1 MKGKNNVGKR
11 NKWRKS
17 MVLALALAG
26 GLLFN
31 TVQPTV
37 VHAEETSQ
45 QMMDKKAKI
54 DTEVKKLQEEL
65 TKLQKEIDE
74 KVKVFN
80 KVQADIK
87 EVDANIVDTK
97 KRIEQRSAILSD
109 RMAAYQ
115 AQDNTVGIY
124 LNAVLES
131 KSFADLMDRVV
142 AVKTL
147 MDADQELVDQQEADK
162 ANLEKQKATLDE
174 KQKELQK
181 QFQEL
186 QQKESEMEVK
196 KAENEA
202 KSLALKA
209 QIATKQEEE
218 RLEAERKA
226 AEEEAARL
234 RALQAA
240 TPVVQATNNNNN
252 NNSDT
257 NTNTNDNSNSNSNAN
272 NSSKAN
278 NVKSPQKVVVGSG
291 SGTASSGDAI
301 STAKQFLGR
310 SYVWGGSNPST
321 GFDCSGLVQWSYK
334 QAGVSLPRTASQ
346 QYLATQR
353 ISASEARVGDLVFFS
368 YGSGIAHVGI
378 YLGNNTM
385 IDAQNKGV
393 VIESLD
399 WWNQYLVGF
408 GRI

>member
-1 MKGKNNVGKR
+1 MGKR

-31 TVQPTV
+31 TVQPTE
-37 VHAEETSQ
+37 VHAEESSQ
-45 QMMDKKAKI
+45 QMIEKKAEI
-54 DTEVKKLQEEL
+54 DAQVKKLQEEL
-65 TKLQKEIDE
+65 TNLQQEIDA
-74 KVKVFN
+74 KVKVF
-80 KVQADIK
+80 KQVQAEIK
-87 EVDANIVDTK
+87 EVDASIVETQ
-97 KRIEQRSAILSD
+97 KRIEQRSKILSE

-115 AQDNTVGIY
+115 AQDNTVGVY
-124 LNAVLES
+124 LNVVLEA

-147 MDADQELVDQQEADK
+147 MDADQELVNQQEADK
-162 ANLEKQKATLDE
+162 ASLEQQKATLDE

-240 TPVVQATNNNNN
+240 TPVVQATQ
-252 NNSDT
+252 NNSGGQPT
-257 NTNTNDNSNSNSNAN
+257 QNI
-272 NSSKAN
+272 
-278 NVKSPQKVVVGSG
+278 VIGSG
-291 SGTASSGDAI
+291 AGTVSSGDAI

-310 SYVWGGSNPST
+310 PYVWGGSNPST

-353 ISASEARVGDLVFFS
+353 ISAGEARVGDLVFFS
-368 YGSGIAHVGI
+368 YGSGVAHVGI

-385 IDAQNKGV
+385 IDAQNNGV

-408 GRI
+408 GRIQ

>member
-1 MKGKNNVGKR
+1 MGKR

-31 TVQPTV
+31 TTQPTE

-45 QMMDKKAKI
+45 QMIEKKAEI
-54 DTEVKKLQEEL
+54 DAQVKKLQEEL
-65 TKLQKEIDE
+65 TNLQKEIDE
-74 KVKVFN
+74 KVKVF
-80 KVQADIK
+80 KQVQAEIK
-87 EVDANIVDTK
+87 EVDASIVETK
-97 KRIEQRSAILSD
+97 KRIEQRSKILSE

-115 AQDNTVGIY
+115 AQDNTVGVY
-124 LNAVLES
+124 LNVVLEA

-162 ANLEKQKATLDE
+162 VSLEQQKAVLDE

-240 TPVVQATNNNNN
+240 TPVVQATQ
-252 NNSDT
+252 NNSDG
-257 NTNTNDNSNSNSNAN
+257 DGQQ
-272 NSSKAN
+272 
-278 NVKSPQKVVVGSG
+278 PQKIIVGSG
-291 SGTASSGDAI
+291 AGTASSGDAI

-310 SYVWGGSNPST
+310 PYVWGGSNPTS

-353 ISASEARVGDLVFFS
+353 ISAGEARVGDLVFFS
-368 YGSGIAHVGI
+368 YGSGVAHVGI

-385 IDAQNKGV
+385 IDAQNNGV

-408 GRI
+408 GRIQ

>member
-1 MKGKNNVGKR
+1 MKGNESLMGKR

-31 TVQPTV
+31 TVQPIEA
-37 VHAEETSQ
+37 HAEETSQ
-45 QMMDKKAKI
+45 QMIDKKAKI
-54 DTEVKKLQEEL
+54 DAEVKKLDKEL
-65 TKLQKEIDE
+65 EQLQQDIDA

-80 KVQADIK
+80 QVQADIK
-87 EVDANIVDTK
+87 EVDAGIVETE
-97 KRIEQRSAILSD
+97 KRIEQRSTILSE

-115 AQDNTVGIY
+115 AQDNTVGVY
-124 LNAVLES
+124 LSVVLES

-147 MDADQELVDQQEADK
+147 MDADQELVNQQEADK
-162 ANLEKQKATLDE
+162 AKLEQQKATLDE

-196 KAENEA
+196 KAENQA

-209 QIATKQEEE
+209 QIATKKEEE

-234 RALQAA
+234 RALQSAR
-240 TPVVQATNNNNN
+240 PVVNVNNNN
-252 NNSDT
+252 NNSN
-257 NTNTNDNSNSNSNAN
+257 NTNSNKNTNSG
-272 NSSKAN
+272 SK
-278 NVKSPQKVVVGSG
+278 PQPIVVGSG
-291 SGTASSGDAI
+291 AGTASSGDAI

-310 SYVWGGSNPST
+310 AYVWGGSNPTT

-346 QYLATQR
+346 QYLATKR

-368 YGSGIAHVGI
+368 YGSGVAHVGI

-408 GRI
+408 GRIQ

>member
-1 MKGKNNVGKR
+1 VKGKNNVGKR

-17 MVLALALAG
+17 MVLALTLAG

-45 QMMDKKAKI
+45 QMIDKKAKV
-54 DTEVKKLQEEL
+54 DTEVKKLHEEL

-97 KRIEQRSAILSD
+97 KRIEQRSTILSD

-115 AQDNTVGIY
+115 AQDNTVGTY
-124 LNAVLES
+124 LNAVLEARS
-131 KSFADLMDRVV
+131 LADLMDRVV

-162 ANLEKQKATLDE
+162 ANLEKQKTTLDE

-234 RALQAA
+234 RALQAT
-240 TPVVQATNNNNN
+240 TPVVQATNSNDNNNNSNDNNNN
-252 NNSDT
+252 N
-257 NTNTNDNSNSNSNAN
+257 NAN

-278 NVKSPQKVVVGSG
+278 DVKSPQKVVVGSG

-368 YGSGIAHVGI
+368 YGSGVAHVGI

-408 GRI
+408 GRIQ

>member
-45 QMMDKKAKI
+45 QMIDKKAKI

-115 AQDNTVGIY
+115 AQDTTVGIY
-124 LNAVLES
+124 LNAVLEA
-131 KSFADLMDRVV
+131 KSVADLMDRVV

-162 ANLEKQKATLDE
+162 ANLEKQKVTLDE

-240 TPVVQATNNNNN
+240 TPVVQATNNNANDNNGNN
-252 NNSDT
+252 NNS
-257 NTNTNDNSNSNSNAN
+257 NTSNASNSA
-272 NSSKAN
+272 KAN
-278 NVKSPQKVVVGSG
+278 NEKSSQKVVVGSG

-408 GRI
+408 GRIQ

>member
-1 MKGKNNVGKR
+1 MGKR

-17 MVLALALAG
+17 MVLTLALAG

-31 TVQPTV
+31 TVQPIEA
-37 VHAEETSQ
+37 HAEETSQ
-45 QMMDKKAKI
+45 QMIEKKAKI
-54 DTEVKKLQEEL
+54 DAEVKKLETEL
-65 TKLQKEIDE
+65 QQLQQEIDE

-80 KVQADIK
+80 QVQADIK
-87 EVDANIVDTK
+87 EVDAGIAETE
-97 KRIEQRSAILSD
+97 KRIEQRSAILSE

-115 AQDNTVGIY
+115 AQDNTVGVY
-124 LNAVLES
+124 LSVVLEA

-147 MDADQELVDQQEADK
+147 MDADQELVNQQEADK
-162 ANLEKQKATLDE
+162 VKLEQQKATLDE

-196 KAENEA
+196 KAENQA

-234 RALQAA
+234 RALQSA
-240 TPVVQATNNNNN
+240 TPVVQVNNNGG
-252 NNSDT
+252 
-257 NTNTNDNSNSNSNAN
+257 
-272 NSSKAN
+272 K
-278 NVKSPQKVVVGSG
+278 PQSIVVGSG
-291 SGTASSGDAI
+291 AGTASSGGAI

-310 SYVWGGSNPST
+310 AYVWGGSNPTT

-368 YGSGIAHVGI
+368 YGSGVAHVGI

-408 GRI
+408 GRIQ

>member
-1 MKGKNNVGKR
+1 MGKR

-45 QMMDKKAKI
+45 QMIDKKAKI

-87 EVDANIVDTK
+87 EVDADIVDTK
-97 KRIEQRSAILSD
+97 KRIEQRSAILND

-115 AQDNTVGIY
+115 AQDNTVGVY
-124 LNAVLES
+124 LNAVLEA

-162 ANLEKQKATLDE
+162 ANLEKQKTTLDE

-240 TPVVQATNNNNN
+240 TPVVQATNNNVNN
-252 NNSDT
+252 NT
-257 NTNTNDNSNSNSNAN
+257 SNSNASNAN
-272 NSSKAN
+272 NSGKAN
-278 NVKSPQKVVVGSG
+278 NEKAPQKVVVGSG

-408 GRI
+408 GRIQ

>member
-1 MKGKNNVGKR
+1 MKGNESLMGKR

-31 TVQPTV
+31 TVQPIEA
-37 VHAEETSQ
+37 HAEETSQ
-45 QMMDKKAKI
+45 QMIDKKAKI
-54 DTEVKKLQEEL
+54 DAEVKKLDKELEQLQQEV
-65 TKLQKEIDE
+65 DA

-80 KVQADIK
+80 QVQADIK
-87 EVDANIVDTK
+87 EVDAGIVETE
-97 KRIEQRSAILSD
+97 KRIEQRSTILSE

-115 AQDNTVGIY
+115 AQDNTVGVY
-124 LNAVLES
+124 LSVVLEA

-147 MDADQELVDQQEADK
+147 MDADQELVNQQEADK
-162 ANLEKQKATLDE
+162 AKLEQQKATLDE

-196 KAENEA
+196 KAENQA

-240 TPVVQATNNNNN
+240 RPVVNVNNSNSNNSNKNNNNN
-252 NNSDT
+252 IG
-257 NTNTNDNSNSNSNAN
+257 
-272 NSSKAN
+272 SK
-278 NVKSPQKVVVGSG
+278 PQPIVVGSG
-291 SGTASSGDAI
+291 AGTASSGDAI

-310 SYVWGGSNPST
+310 AYVWGGSNPTT

-346 QYLATQR
+346 QYLATKR

-368 YGSGIAHVGI
+368 YGSGVAHVGI

-408 GRI
+408 GRIQ

>member
-1 MKGKNNVGKR
+1 MKGNEGNVAKR

-31 TVQPTV
+31 TIQPTE

-45 QMMDKKAKI
+45 QMIEKKAEI
-54 DTEVKKLQEEL
+54 DAQIKKLQEEL
-65 TKLQKEIDE
+65 TRLQQEIDA
-74 KVKVFN
+74 KVKVF
-80 KVQADIK
+80 KQVQADIK
-87 EVDANIVDTK
+87 EVDASIVETQ
-97 KRIEQRSAILSD
+97 KRIEQRSKILSE

-115 AQDNTVGIY
+115 AQDNTVGVY
-124 LNAVLES
+124 LNVVLEA

-162 ANLEKQKATLDE
+162 ASLEQQKATLDE

-209 QIATKQEEE
+209 EIATKQEEE

-240 TPVVQATNNNNN
+240 TPVIQATQNNGGGE
-252 NNSDT
+252 
-257 NTNTNDNSNSNSNAN
+257 
-272 NSSKAN
+272 
-278 NVKSPQKVVVGSG
+278 PQKIIVGSG
-291 SGTASSGDAI
+291 AGTVSSGDAI

-310 SYVWGGSNPST
+310 PYVWGGSNPST

-353 ISASEARVGDLVFFS
+353 ISAGEARVGDLVFFS
-368 YGSGIAHVGI
+368 YGSGVAHVGI

-385 IDAQNKGV
+385 IDAQNNGV

-408 GRI
+408 GRIQ

>member
-1 MKGKNNVGKR
+1 MGKR

-17 MVLALALAG
+17 MVLTLALAG

-31 TVQPTV
+31 TVQPTE

-45 QMMDKKAKI
+45 HMIEKKAQI
-54 DTEVKKLQEEL
+54 DAEVKKLEAEL
-65 TKLQKEIDE
+65 TNLQNDIDE

-80 KVQADIK
+80 QVQADIK
-87 EVDANIVDTK
+87 EVDASIVETE
-97 KRIEQRSAILSD
+97 KRIEQRSAILSE

-115 AQDNTVGIY
+115 AQDNTVGVY
-124 LNAVLES
+124 LSVVLEA

-147 MDADQELVDQQEADK
+147 MDADQELVNQQEADK
-162 ANLEKQKATLDE
+162 AKLEEQKVTLDE

-181 QFQEL
+181 QFQAL

-209 QIATKQEEE
+209 QIASKQEEE

-234 RALQAA
+234 RALQSAA
-240 TPVVQATNNNNN
+240 PVMQTTNI
-252 NNSDT
+252 
-257 NTNTNDNSNSNSNAN
+257 SNGGKTQSI
-272 NSSKAN
+272 
-278 NVKSPQKVVVGSG
+278 VVGSG
-291 SGTASSGDAI
+291 TGTASSGDAI

-310 SYVWGGSNPST
+310 GYVWGGSNPST

-368 YGSGIAHVGI
+368 YGSGVAHVGI

-408 GRI
+408 GRIQ

>member
-1 MKGKNNVGKR
+1 MKGNEGNVAKR

-31 TVQPTV
+31 TIQPTE

-45 QMMDKKAKI
+45 QMIEKKAEI
-54 DTEVKKLQEEL
+54 DAQIKKLQEEL
-65 TKLQKEIDE
+65 TKLQQEIDA
-74 KVKVFN
+74 KVKVF
-80 KVQADIK
+80 KQVQADIK
-87 EVDANIVDTK
+87 EVDASIVETQ
-97 KRIEQRSAILSD
+97 KRIEQRSKILSE

-115 AQDNTVGIY
+115 AQDNTVGVY
-124 LNAVLES
+124 LNVVLEA

-162 ANLEKQKATLDE
+162 ASLEQQKATLDE

-209 QIATKQEEE
+209 EIATKQEEE

-240 TPVVQATNNNNN
+240 TPVIQATQNN
-252 NNSDT
+252 DGGE
-257 NTNTNDNSNSNSNAN
+257 
-272 NSSKAN
+272 
-278 NVKSPQKVVVGSG
+278 PQKIIVGSG
-291 SGTASSGDAI
+291 AGTVSSGDAI

-310 SYVWGGSNPST
+310 PYVWGGSNPST

-353 ISASEARVGDLVFFS
+353 ISAGEARVGDLVFFS
-368 YGSGIAHVGI
+368 YGSGVAHVGI

-385 IDAQNKGV
+385 IDAQNNGV

-408 GRI
+408 GRIQ

>member
-1 MKGKNNVGKR
+1 MAKR

-31 TVQPTV
+31 TIQPTE

-45 QMMDKKAKI
+45 QMIEKKAEI
-54 DTEVKKLQEEL
+54 DAQIKKLQEEL
-65 TKLQKEIDE
+65 TKLQQEIDE
-74 KVKVFN
+74 KVKVF
-80 KVQADIK
+80 KQVQADIK
-87 EVDANIVDTK
+87 EVDASIAETQ
-97 KRIEQRSAILSD
+97 KRIEQRSKILSE

-115 AQDNTVGIY
+115 AQDNTVGVY
-124 LNAVLES
+124 LNVVLEA

-162 ANLEKQKATLDE
+162 ASLEQQKATLDE

-209 QIATKQEEE
+209 EIATKQEEE

-240 TPVVQATNNNNN
+240 TPVIQATQNNGGGE
-252 NNSDT
+252 
-257 NTNTNDNSNSNSNAN
+257 
-272 NSSKAN
+272 
-278 NVKSPQKVVVGSG
+278 PQKIIVGSG
-291 SGTASSGDAI
+291 AGTVSSGDAI

-310 SYVWGGSNPST
+310 PYVWGGSNPST

-353 ISASEARVGDLVFFS
+353 ISAGEARVGDLVFFS
-368 YGSGIAHVGI
+368 YGSGVAHVGI

-385 IDAQNKGV
+385 IDAQNNGV

-408 GRI
+408 GRIQ

>member
-1 MKGKNNVGKR
+1 MGKR

-17 MVLALALAG
+17 VVLALALAG

-31 TVQPTV
+31 TVQPTE

-45 QMMDKKAKI
+45 QMIDKKAKI
-54 DTEVKKLQEEL
+54 DAEVKKLQEEL
-65 TKLQKEIDE
+65 TKLQQEIDE

-87 EVDANIVDTK
+87 AVDTDIK
-97 KRIEQRSAILSD
+97 ETEKRIEQRSKILSE

-115 AQDNTVGIY
+115 AQDDTVGVY
-124 LNAVLES
+124 LNVVLES

-209 QIATKQEEE
+209 EIATKKEEE
-218 RLEAERKA
+218 RLEAERKK

-234 RALQAA
+234 RALQSA
-240 TPVVQATNNNNN
+240 TPVVQATNGNGNDSG
-252 NNSDT
+252 SDK
-257 NTNTNDNSNSNSNAN
+257 DSSNSNNGNKGNA
-272 NSSKAN
+272 
-278 NVKSPQKVVVGSG
+278 QKVVVGSG
-291 SGTASSGDAI
+291 AGTASSGDAI
-301 STAKQFLGR
+301 STAKQFLGS
-310 SYVWGGSNPST
+310 SYVWGGSSPST
-321 GFDCSGLVQWSYK
+321 GFDCSGLVQWSYA

-368 YGSGIAHVGI
+368 YGSGVAHVGI

-408 GRI
+408 GRIQ

>member
-1 MKGKNNVGKR
+1 MSKR

-17 MVLALALAG
+17 TVLALALAG

-31 TVQPTV
+31 TVQPIEAQ
-37 VHAEETSQ
+37 AEETSQ
-45 QMMDKKAKI
+45 QMIEKKAKI
-54 DTEVKKLQEEL
+54 DTEIKKLGEEL

-80 KVQADIK
+80 QVQADIK
-87 EVDANIVDTK
+87 EVDASIVQTE
-97 KRIEQRSAILSD
+97 KRIEQRSAILSE

-115 AQDNTVGIY
+115 AQDDTVGIY
-124 LNAVLES
+124 LSVVLEA

-162 ANLEKQKATLDE
+162 ASLEKQKATLAE

-202 KSLALKA
+202 KSLTLKA

-226 AEEEAARL
+226 AEERAARL

-240 TPVVQATNNNNN
+240 TPAAQAT
-252 NNSDT
+252 
-257 NTNTNDNSNSNSNAN
+257 SNG
-272 NSSKAN
+272 K
-278 NVKSPQKVVVGSG
+278 PQKIIVGSG
-291 SGTASSGDAI
+291 AGTASSGDAI

-310 SYVWGGSNPST
+310 AYVWGGSNPST

-368 YGSGIAHVGI
+368 YGSGVAHVGI

-393 VIESLD
+393 VVESLD

-408 GRI
+408 GRVQ

>member
-1 MKGKNNVGKR
+1 MGKR

-31 TVQPTV
+31 TVQPIEA
-37 VHAEETSQ
+37 HAEETSQ
-45 QMMDKKAKI
+45 QMIDKKAKI
-54 DTEVKKLQEEL
+54 DAEVKKLDKEL
-65 TKLQKEIDE
+65 EQLQQDIDA

-80 KVQADIK
+80 QVQADIK
-87 EVDANIVDTK
+87 EVDAGIVETE
-97 KRIEQRSAILSD
+97 KRIEQRSTILSE

-115 AQDNTVGIY
+115 AQDNTVGVY
-124 LNAVLES
+124 LSVVLEA

-147 MDADQELVDQQEADK
+147 MDADQELVNQQEADK
-162 ANLEKQKATLDE
+162 AKLEQQKATLDE

-196 KAENEA
+196 KAENQA

-209 QIATKQEEE
+209 QIATKKEEE

-234 RALQAA
+234 RALQSAR
-240 TPVVQATNNNNN
+240 PVVNVNN
-252 NNSDT
+252 NNST
-257 NTNTNDNSNSNSNAN
+257 NNNGNKN
-272 NSSKAN
+272 NSGSK
-278 NVKSPQKVVVGSG
+278 PQPIVVGSG
-291 SGTASSGDAI
+291 AGTASSGDAI

-310 SYVWGGSNPST
+310 AYVWGGSNPTT

-346 QYLATQR
+346 QYLATKR

-368 YGSGIAHVGI
+368 YGSGVAHVGI

-408 GRI
+408 GRIQ

>member
-1 MKGKNNVGKR
+1 MGKR

-31 TVQPTV
+31 TVQPTE

-45 QMMDKKAKI
+45 QMIDKKAKI

-65 TKLQKEIDE
+65 KKLQQEIDE

-97 KRIEQRSAILSD
+97 KRIEQRSVILSD

-186 QQKESEMEVK
+186 QEKESEMEVK

-240 TPVVQATNNNNN
+240 TPVVQATNNNDN
-252 NNSDT
+252 NNSNNNGD
-257 NTNTNDNSNSNSNAN
+257 SNSDAN
-272 NSSKAN
+272 NNGKAN
-278 NVKSPQKVVVGSG
+278 NEKSSQKVVVGSG

-321 GFDCSGLVQWSYK
+321 GFDCSGLVQWSYQ

>member
-1 MKGKNNVGKR
+1 
-11 NKWRKS
+11 
-17 MVLALALAG
+17 MVLTLALAG

-31 TVQPTV
+31 TVQPTE

-45 QMMDKKAKI
+45 QMIEKKAQI
-54 DTEVKKLQEEL
+54 DAEVKKLEAEL
-65 TKLQKEIDE
+65 TELQNDIDE

-80 KVQADIK
+80 QVQADIK
-87 EVDANIVDTK
+87 EVDASIAETE
-97 KRIEQRSAILSD
+97 KRIEQRSAILNE

-115 AQDNTVGIY
+115 AQDNTVGVY
-124 LNAVLES
+124 LSVVLEA

-147 MDADQELVDQQEADK
+147 MDADQELVNQQEADK
-162 ANLEKQKATLDE
+162 VKLEEQKATLDE
-174 KQKELQK
+174 KQKELQT
-181 QFQEL
+181 QFQAL

-234 RALQAA
+234 RALQSA
-240 TPVVQATNNNNN
+240 TPVMQTTNNGGG
-252 NNSDT
+252 
-257 NTNTNDNSNSNSNAN
+257 
-272 NSSKAN
+272 K
-278 NVKSPQKVVVGSG
+278 PQSIVVGSG

-368 YGSGIAHVGI
+368 YGSGVAHVGI

-393 VIESLD
+393 VVESLD

-408 GRI
+408 GRIQ

>member
-1 MKGKNNVGKR
+1 
-11 NKWRKS
+11 

-45 QMMDKKAKI
+45 QMIDKKTKI
-54 DTEVKKLQEEL
+54 DAEVKKLQEEL
-65 TKLQKEIDE
+65 TNLQKEIDE

-80 KVQADIK
+80 QVQADIK

-97 KRIEQRSAILSD
+97 KRIEQRSTILSD

-115 AQDNTVGIY
+115 AQDSTVGVY
-124 LNAVLES
+124 LNAVLEA
-131 KSFADLMDRVV
+131 KSLADLMDRVV

-174 KQKELQK
+174 KQQELQK

-218 RLEAERKA
+218 RLEAERKK

-240 TPVVQATNNNNN
+240 TPVVQATNNNS
-252 NNSDT
+252 NSD
-257 NTNTNDNSNSNSNAN
+257 NNVSNNNAN
-272 NSSKAN
+272 NGKSS
-278 NVKSPQKVVVGSG
+278 QKIVIGSG
-291 SGTASSGDAI
+291 SGAASSGDAI

-368 YGSGIAHVGI
+368 YGSGVAHVGI

-393 VIESLD
+393 VVESLD

-408 GRI
+408 GRIQ

>member
-1 MKGKNNVGKR
+1 MKGNEGNVAKR

-31 TVQPTV
+31 TIQPTEV
-37 VHAEETSQ
+37 QAEETSQ
-45 QMMDKKAKI
+45 QMIEKKAEI
-54 DTEVKKLQEEL
+54 DAQIKKLQEEL
-65 TKLQKEIDE
+65 TKLQQEIDA
-74 KVKVFN
+74 KVKVF
-80 KVQADIK
+80 KQVQADIK
-87 EVDANIVDTK
+87 EVDASIVETQ
-97 KRIEQRSAILSD
+97 KRIEQRSKILSE

-115 AQDNTVGIY
+115 AQDNTVGVY
-124 LNAVLES
+124 LNVVLEA

-162 ANLEKQKATLDE
+162 ASLEQQKATLDE

-209 QIATKQEEE
+209 EIATKQEEE

-240 TPVVQATNNNNN
+240 TPVVQATQNNGGGEL
-252 NNSDT
+252 
-257 NTNTNDNSNSNSNAN
+257 
-272 NSSKAN
+272 
-278 NVKSPQKVVVGSG
+278 QKIIVGSG
-291 SGTASSGDAI
+291 AGTVSSGDAI

-310 SYVWGGSNPST
+310 PYVWGGSNPST

-353 ISASEARVGDLVFFS
+353 VSASEARVGDLVFFS
-368 YGSGIAHVGI
+368 YGSGVAHVGI

-385 IDAQNKGV
+385 IDAQNNGV

-408 GRI
+408 GRIQ

>member
-1 MKGKNNVGKR
+1 MGKR

-31 TVQPTV
+31 TVQPIEA
-37 VHAEETSQ
+37 HAEETSQ
-45 QMMDKKAKI
+45 HMIDKKAKI
-54 DTEVKKLQEEL
+54 DAEVKNLEKELDQLQ
-65 TKLQKEIDE
+65 QEIDQ

-80 KVQADIK
+80 QVQADIK
-87 EVDANIVDTK
+87 EVDAGIVETE
-97 KRIEQRSAILSD
+97 KRIEQRSTILSE

-115 AQDNTVGIY
+115 AQDNTVGVY
-124 LNAVLES
+124 LSVVLES

-147 MDADQELVDQQEADK
+147 MDADQELVNQQEADK
-162 ANLEKQKATLDE
+162 AKLEEQKATLDE

-196 KAENEA
+196 KAENQA

-240 TPVVQATNNNNN
+240 TPVVHVNNNSNNNNN
-252 NNSDT
+252 NNSG
-257 NTNTNDNSNSNSNAN
+257 N
-272 NSSKAN
+272 NNGGSK
-278 NVKSPQKVVVGSG
+278 PQPIIVGSG

-310 SYVWGGSNPST
+310 SYVWGGSNPTT

-346 QYLATQR
+346 QYLSTTR

-368 YGSGIAHVGI
+368 YGSGVAHVGI

-408 GRI
+408 GRIQ

>member
-1 MKGKNNVGKR
+1 MKGNECNVAKR

-31 TVQPTV
+31 TIQPTE

-45 QMMDKKAKI
+45 QMIEKKAEI
-54 DTEVKKLQEEL
+54 DAQIKKLQEEL
-65 TKLQKEIDE
+65 TKLQQEIDA
-74 KVKVFN
+74 KVKVF
-80 KVQADIK
+80 KQVQADIK
-87 EVDANIVDTK
+87 EVDASIVETQ
-97 KRIEQRSAILSD
+97 KRIEQRSKILSE

-115 AQDNTVGIY
+115 AQDNTVGVY
-124 LNAVLES
+124 LNVVLEA

-162 ANLEKQKATLDE
+162 ASLEQQKATLDE

-209 QIATKQEEE
+209 EIATKQEEE

-240 TPVVQATNNNNN
+240 TPVIQATQNNGGGE
-252 NNSDT
+252 
-257 NTNTNDNSNSNSNAN
+257 
-272 NSSKAN
+272 
-278 NVKSPQKVVVGSG
+278 PQKIIVGSG
-291 SGTASSGDAI
+291 AGTVSSGDAI

-310 SYVWGGSNPST
+310 PYVWGGSNPST

-353 ISASEARVGDLVFFS
+353 ISAGEARVGDLVFFS
-368 YGSGIAHVGI
+368 YGSGVAHVGI

-385 IDAQNKGV
+385 IDAQNNGV

-408 GRI
+408 GRIQ

>member
-1 MKGKNNVGKR
+1 MKGNEGNVGKR

-31 TVQPTV
+31 TIQPTE

-45 QMMDKKAKI
+45 QMIEKKAEI
-54 DTEVKKLQEEL
+54 DAQVKKLEQEL
-65 TKLQKEIDE
+65 TKLQQEIDA
-74 KVKVFN
+74 KVKIF
-80 KVQADIK
+80 KQVQAEIK
-87 EVDANIVDTK
+87 EVDASIVETQ
-97 KRIEQRSAILSD
+97 KRIEQRSKILSE

-115 AQDNTVGIY
+115 AQDNTVGVY
-124 LNAVLES
+124 LNVVLEA

-162 ANLEKQKATLDE
+162 ASLVQQKATLDE

-240 TPVVQATNNNNN
+240 TPVVQATQNNGGGQ
-252 NNSDT
+252 
-257 NTNTNDNSNSNSNAN
+257 
-272 NSSKAN
+272 
-278 NVKSPQKVVVGSG
+278 PQKIIVGSG
-291 SGTASSGDAI
+291 AGTASSGDAI

-310 SYVWGGSNPST
+310 PYVWGGSNPST

-368 YGSGIAHVGI
+368 YGSGVAHVGI

-385 IDAQNKGV
+385 IDAQNNGV

-408 GRI
+408 GRIQ

>member
-1 MKGKNNVGKR
+1 MKGNEGNVAKR

-31 TVQPTV
+31 TIQPTE

-45 QMMDKKAKI
+45 QMIEKKAEI
-54 DTEVKKLQEEL
+54 DAQIKKLQEEL
-65 TKLQKEIDE
+65 TKLQQEIDA
-74 KVKVFN
+74 KVKVF
-80 KVQADIK
+80 KQVQADIK
-87 EVDANIVDTK
+87 EVDASIVETQ
-97 KRIEQRSAILSD
+97 KRIEQRSKILSE

-115 AQDNTVGIY
+115 AQDNTVGVY
-124 LNAVLES
+124 LNVVLEA

-162 ANLEKQKATLDE
+162 ASLEQQKATLDE

-196 KAENEA
+196 KAENQA

-240 TPVVQATNNNNN
+240 TPVIQATQNNGGGE
-252 NNSDT
+252 
-257 NTNTNDNSNSNSNAN
+257 
-272 NSSKAN
+272 
-278 NVKSPQKVVVGSG
+278 PQKIIVGSG
-291 SGTASSGDAI
+291 AGTVSSGDAI

-310 SYVWGGSNPST
+310 PYVWGGSNPST

-353 ISASEARVGDLVFFS
+353 ISAGEARVGDLVFFS
-368 YGSGIAHVGI
+368 YGSGVAHVGI

-385 IDAQNKGV
+385 IDAQNNGV

-408 GRI
+408 GRIQ

>member
-1 MKGKNNVGKR
+1 MKGNEENVGKR

-17 MVLALALAG
+17 MVLTLALAG

-31 TVQPTV
+31 TIQPTE

-45 QMMDKKAKI
+45 QMIEKKAQI
-54 DTEVKKLQEEL
+54 DAEVKKLQEEL
-65 TKLQKEIDE
+65 TKLQKEIDA

-80 KVQADIK
+80 QVQAEIK
-87 EVDANIVDTK
+87 EVDASIVETK
-97 KRIEQRSAILSD
+97 KRIEQRSKILSE

-115 AQDNTVGIY
+115 AQDNTVGVY
-124 LNAVLES
+124 LNVVLEA

-162 ANLEKQKATLDE
+162 AILEQQKATLDE

-240 TPVVQATNNNNN
+240 TPVVQNGA
-252 NNSDT
+252 SQQI
-257 NTNTNDNSNSNSNAN
+257 A
-272 NSSKAN
+272 
-278 NVKSPQKVVVGSG
+278 VGSG
-291 SGTASSGDAI
+291 AGTASSGGAI
-301 STAKQFLGR
+301 ATAKQFLGR

-346 QYLATQR
+346 QYLSTQR

-368 YGSGIAHVGI
+368 YGSGVAHVGI

-385 IDAQNKGV
+385 INAQNKGV

>member
-1 MKGKNNVGKR
+1 
-11 NKWRKS
+11 
-17 MVLALALAG
+17 MVLTLALAG

-31 TVQPTV
+31 TVQPIEA
-37 VHAEETSQ
+37 HAEETSQ
-45 QMMDKKAKI
+45 QMIEKKAKI
-54 DTEVKKLQEEL
+54 DAEVKKLETEL
-65 TKLQKEIDE
+65 QQLQQEIDE

-80 KVQADIK
+80 QVQADIK
-87 EVDANIVDTK
+87 EVDAGIAETE
-97 KRIEQRSAILSD
+97 KRIEQRSAILSE

-115 AQDNTVGIY
+115 AQDNTVGVY
-124 LNAVLES
+124 LSVVLEA

-147 MDADQELVDQQEADK
+147 MDADQELVNQQEADK
-162 ANLEKQKATLDE
+162 AKLEQQKATLDE

-196 KAENEA
+196 KAENQA

-234 RALQAA
+234 RALQSA
-240 TPVVQATNNNNN
+240 TPVVQVNNNGG
-252 NNSDT
+252 
-257 NTNTNDNSNSNSNAN
+257 
-272 NSSKAN
+272 K
-278 NVKSPQKVVVGSG
+278 PQSIVVGSG
-291 SGTASSGDAI
+291 AGTASSGGAI

-310 SYVWGGSNPST
+310 AYVWGGSNPTT

-368 YGSGIAHVGI
+368 YGSGVAHVGI

-408 GRI
+408 GRIQ

>member
-1 MKGKNNVGKR
+1 MKGNEGNVAKR

-31 TVQPTV
+31 TIQPTE

-45 QMMDKKAKI
+45 QMIEKKAEI
-54 DTEVKKLQEEL
+54 DAQIKKLQEEL
-65 TKLQKEIDE
+65 TKLQQEIDA
-74 KVKVFN
+74 KVKVF
-80 KVQADIK
+80 KQVQADIK
-87 EVDANIVDTK
+87 EVDASIVETQ
-97 KRIEQRSAILSD
+97 KRIEQRSKILSE

-115 AQDNTVGIY
+115 AQDNTVGVY
-124 LNAVLES
+124 LNVVLEA

-162 ANLEKQKATLDE
+162 ASLEQQKATLDE

-209 QIATKQEEE
+209 EIATKQEEE

-240 TPVVQATNNNNN
+240 TPVVQATQNNGGGE
-252 NNSDT
+252 
-257 NTNTNDNSNSNSNAN
+257 
-272 NSSKAN
+272 
-278 NVKSPQKVVVGSG
+278 PQKIIVGSG
-291 SGTASSGDAI
+291 AGTVSSGDAI

-310 SYVWGGSNPST
+310 PYVWGGSNPST

-353 ISASEARVGDLVFFS
+353 ISAGEARVGDLVFFS
-368 YGSGIAHVGI
+368 YGSGVAHVGI

-385 IDAQNKGV
+385 IDAQNNGV

-408 GRI
+408 GRIQ

>member
-1 MKGKNNVGKR
+1 
-11 NKWRKS
+11 

-31 TVQPTV
+31 TIQPTE

-45 QMMDKKAKI
+45 QMIEKKAEI
-54 DTEVKKLQEEL
+54 DAQIKKLQEEL
-65 TKLQKEIDE
+65 TKLQQEIDE
-74 KVKVFN
+74 KVKVF
-80 KVQADIK
+80 KQVQADIK
-87 EVDANIVDTK
+87 EVDASIAETQ
-97 KRIEQRSAILSD
+97 KRIEQRSKILSE

-115 AQDNTVGIY
+115 AQDNTVGVY
-124 LNAVLES
+124 LNVVLEA

-162 ANLEKQKATLDE
+162 ASLEQQKATLDE

-209 QIATKQEEE
+209 EIATKQEEE

-240 TPVVQATNNNNN
+240 TPVIQATQNNGGGE
-252 NNSDT
+252 
-257 NTNTNDNSNSNSNAN
+257 
-272 NSSKAN
+272 
-278 NVKSPQKVVVGSG
+278 PQKIIVGSG
-291 SGTASSGDAI
+291 AGTVSSGDAI

-310 SYVWGGSNPST
+310 PYVWGGSNPST

-353 ISASEARVGDLVFFS
+353 ISAGEARVGGDLVFFS
-368 YGSGIAHVGI
+368 YGSGGVAHVGI

-385 IDAQNKGV
+385 IDAQNNGV

-408 GRI
+408 GRIQ

>member
-1 MKGKNNVGKR
+1 MGKR

-17 MVLALALAG
+17 VVLALALAG

-31 TVQPTV
+31 TVQPTE

-45 QMMDKKAKI
+45 QMIDKKAKI
-54 DTEVKKLQEEL
+54 DAEVKKLQEEL
-65 TKLQKEIDE
+65 TKLQQEIDE

-87 EVDANIVDTK
+87 AVDTDIK
-97 KRIEQRSAILSD
+97 ETEKRIEQRSKILSE

-115 AQDNTVGIY
+115 AQDDTVGVY
-124 LNAVLES
+124 LNVVLES

-209 QIATKQEEE
+209 EIATKKEEE
-218 RLEAERKA
+218 RLEVERKK

-234 RALQAA
+234 RALQSA
-240 TPVVQATNNNNN
+240 TPVVQATNGNGNDSG
-252 NNSDT
+252 SDK
-257 NTNTNDNSNSNSNAN
+257 DSSNSNNGNKGNA
-272 NSSKAN
+272 
-278 NVKSPQKVVVGSG
+278 QKVVVGSG
-291 SGTASSGDAI
+291 AGTASSGDAI
-301 STAKQFLGR
+301 STAKQFLGS
-310 SYVWGGSNPST
+310 SYVWGGSSPST
-321 GFDCSGLVQWSYK
+321 GFDCSGLVQWSYA

-368 YGSGIAHVGI
+368 YGSGVAHVGI

-408 GRI
+408 GRIQ

>member
-1 MKGKNNVGKR
+1 
-11 NKWRKS
+11 
-17 MVLALALAG
+17 MVLTIALAG

-31 TVQPTV
+31 TVQPTE

-45 QMMDKKAKI
+45 QMIEKKAQI
-54 DTEVKKLQEEL
+54 DAEVKKLEAEL
-65 TKLQKEIDE
+65 TDLQNDIDE

-80 KVQADIK
+80 QVQAEIK
-87 EVDANIVDTK
+87 EVDASIVETE
-97 KRIEQRSAILSD
+97 KRIEQRSAILNE

-115 AQDNTVGIY
+115 AQDNTVGVY
-124 LNAVLES
+124 LSVVLEA

-147 MDADQELVDQQEADK
+147 MDADQELVNQQEADK
-162 ANLEKQKATLDE
+162 VKLEEQKATLDE
-174 KQKELQK
+174 KQKELQT
-181 QFQEL
+181 QFQAL

-234 RALQAA
+234 RALQSA
-240 TPVVQATNNNNN
+240 TPVMQTTNNGGG
-252 NNSDT
+252 
-257 NTNTNDNSNSNSNAN
+257 
-272 NSSKAN
+272 K
-278 NVKSPQKVVVGSG
+278 PQSIVVGSG

-368 YGSGIAHVGI
+368 YGSGVAHVGI

-408 GRI
+408 GRIQ

>member
-1 MKGKNNVGKR
+1 
-11 NKWRKS
+11 
-17 MVLALALAG
+17 MVLALTLAG

-45 QMMDKKAKI
+45 QMIDKKAKV
-54 DTEVKKLQEEL
+54 DTEVKKLHEEL

-97 KRIEQRSAILSD
+97 KRIEQRSTILSD

-115 AQDNTVGIY
+115 AQDNTVGTY
-124 LNAVLES
+124 LNAVLEARS
-131 KSFADLMDRVV
+131 LADLMDRVV

-162 ANLEKQKATLDE
+162 ANLEKQKTTLDE

-234 RALQAA
+234 RALQAT
-240 TPVVQATNNNNN
+240 TPVVQATNSNDNNNNSNDNNNN
-252 NNSDT
+252 N
-257 NTNTNDNSNSNSNAN
+257 NAN

-278 NVKSPQKVVVGSG
+278 DVKSPQKVVVGSG

-368 YGSGIAHVGI
+368 YGSGVAHVGI

-408 GRI
+408 GRIQ

>member
-1 MKGKNNVGKR
+1 MKGNEGNVAKR

-31 TVQPTV
+31 TIQPTE

-45 QMMDKKAKI
+45 QMIEKKAEI
-54 DTEVKKLQEEL
+54 DAQIKKLQEEL
-65 TKLQKEIDE
+65 TKLQQEIDA
-74 KVKVFN
+74 KVKVF
-80 KVQADIK
+80 KQVQADIK
-87 EVDANIVDTK
+87 EVDASIVETQ
-97 KRIEQRSAILSD
+97 KRIEQRSKILSE

-115 AQDNTVGIY
+115 AQDNTVGVY
-124 LNAVLES
+124 LNVVLEA

-162 ANLEKQKATLDE
+162 ASLEQQKATLDE

-209 QIATKQEEE
+209 EIATKQEEE

-240 TPVVQATNNNNN
+240 TPVIQATQNNGGGEPP
-252 NNSDT
+252 
-257 NTNTNDNSNSNSNAN
+257 
-272 NSSKAN
+272 KII
-278 NVKSPQKVVVGSG
+278 VGSG
-291 SGTASSGDAI
+291 AGTVSSGDAI

-310 SYVWGGSNPST
+310 PYVWGGSNPST

-353 ISASEARVGDLVFFS
+353 ISAGEARVGDLVFFS
-368 YGSGIAHVGI
+368 YGSGVAHVGI

-385 IDAQNKGV
+385 IDAQNNGV

-408 GRI
+408 GRIQ

>member
-17 MVLALALAG
+17 MVLALTLAG

-45 QMMDKKAKI
+45 QMIDKKAKV
-54 DTEVKKLQEEL
+54 DTEVKKLHEEL

-97 KRIEQRSAILSD
+97 KRIEQRSTILSD

-115 AQDNTVGIY
+115 AQDNTVGTY
-124 LNAVLES
+124 LNAVLEARS
-131 KSFADLMDRVV
+131 LADLMDRVV

-162 ANLEKQKATLDE
+162 ANLEKQKTTLDE

-234 RALQAA
+234 RALQAT
-240 TPVVQATNNNNN
+240 TPVVQATNNNDNNDNN
-252 NNSDT
+252 NNS
-257 NTNTNDNSNSNSNAN
+257 NDNNSNAN

-278 NVKSPQKVVVGSG
+278 NVESPQKVVVGSG

-321 GFDCSGLVQWSYK
+321 GFDCSGLVQWSYN

-368 YGSGIAHVGI
+368 YGSGVAHVGI

-408 GRI
+408 GRIQ

>member
-1 MKGKNNVGKR
+1 MGKR

-17 MVLALALAG
+17 MVLTLALAG

-31 TVQPTV
+31 TIQPTE

-45 QMMDKKAKI
+45 QMIEKKAQI
-54 DTEVKKLQEEL
+54 DAEVKKLQEEL
-65 TKLQKEIDE
+65 TKLQKEIDA

-80 KVQADIK
+80 QVQAEIK
-87 EVDANIVDTK
+87 EVDANIVETE
-97 KRIEQRSAILSD
+97 KRIEQRSKILSE

-115 AQDNTVGIY
+115 AQDNTVGVY
-124 LNAVLES
+124 LNVVLEA

-162 ANLEKQKATLDE
+162 ASLEQQKATLDQ

-240 TPVVQATNNNNN
+240 TPVVQQATAAG
-252 NNSDT
+252 
-257 NTNTNDNSNSNSNAN
+257 NA
-272 NSSKAN
+272 A
-278 NVKSPQKVVVGSG
+278 PQITVGSG
-291 SGTASSGDAI
+291 AGTASSGGAI
-301 STAKQFLGR
+301 ATAKQFLGR

-368 YGSGIAHVGI
+368 YGSGVAHVGI

-385 IDAQNKGV
+385 INAQNKGV

>member
-31 TVQPTV
+31 TVQPTE

-65 TKLQKEIDE
+65 KKLQQEIDE

-97 KRIEQRSAILSD
+97 KRIEQRSVILSD

-186 QQKESEMEVK
+186 QEKESEMEVK

-252 NNSDT
+252 SND
-257 NTNTNDNSNSNSNAN
+257 NDNSDAS

-278 NVKSPQKVVVGSG
+278 NEKSEQKVVVGSG

-321 GFDCSGLVQWSYK
+321 GFDCSGLVQWSYQ

>member
-1 MKGKNNVGKR
+1 MAKR

-17 MVLALALAG
+17 MVLALSLAG

-31 TVQPTV
+31 TIQPTE

-45 QMMDKKAKI
+45 QMIEKKAEI
-54 DTEVKKLQEEL
+54 DAQIKKLQEEL
-65 TKLQKEIDE
+65 TKLQQEIDA
-74 KVKVFN
+74 KVKVF
-80 KVQADIK
+80 KQVQADIK
-87 EVDANIVDTK
+87 EVDASIAETQ
-97 KRIEQRSAILSD
+97 KRIEQRSKILSE

-115 AQDNTVGIY
+115 AQDNTVGVY
-124 LNAVLES
+124 LNVVLEA

-162 ANLEKQKATLDE
+162 ASLEQQKATLDE

-209 QIATKQEEE
+209 EIATKQEEE

-240 TPVVQATNNNNN
+240 TPVIQATQNNGGGE
-252 NNSDT
+252 
-257 NTNTNDNSNSNSNAN
+257 
-272 NSSKAN
+272 
-278 NVKSPQKVVVGSG
+278 PQKIIVGSG
-291 SGTASSGDAI
+291 AGTVSSGDAI

-310 SYVWGGSNPST
+310 PYVWGGSNPST

-353 ISASEARVGDLVFFS
+353 ISAGEARVGDLVFFS
-368 YGSGIAHVGI
+368 YGSGVAHVGI

-385 IDAQNKGV
+385 IDAQNNGV

-408 GRI
+408 GRIQ

>member
-1 MKGKNNVGKR
+1 
-11 NKWRKS
+11 

-31 TVQPTV
+31 TIQPTE

-45 QMMDKKAKI
+45 QMIEKKAEI
-54 DTEVKKLQEEL
+54 DAQVKKLQEEL
-65 TKLQKEIDE
+65 TKLQQEIDA
-74 KVKVFN
+74 KVKVF
-80 KVQADIK
+80 KQVQADIK
-87 EVDANIVDTK
+87 EVDASIVETQ
-97 KRIEQRSAILSD
+97 KRIEQRSKILSE

-115 AQDNTVGIY
+115 AQDNTVGVY
-124 LNAVLES
+124 LNVVLEA

-162 ANLEKQKATLDE
+162 ASLEQQKATLDE

-240 TPVVQATNNNNN
+240 TPVVQATQNN
-252 NNSDT
+252 DGG
-257 NTNTNDNSNSNSNAN
+257 
-272 NSSKAN
+272 
-278 NVKSPQKVVVGSG
+278 VPQKIVMGSG
-291 SGTASSGDAI
+291 AGTASSGDAI

-310 SYVWGGSNPST
+310 PYVWGGSNPST

-368 YGSGIAHVGI
+368 YGSGVAHVGI

-385 IDAQNKGV
+385 IDAQNNGI

-408 GRI
+408 GRIQ

>member
-1 MKGKNNVGKR
+1 MKGNEGNVGKR

-26 GLLFN
+26 SLLFN
-31 TVQPTV
+31 TIQPTE

-45 QMMDKKAKI
+45 QMIEKKAEI
-54 DTEVKKLQEEL
+54 DKQVKKLEQEL
-65 TKLQKEIDE
+65 TKLQQEIDA
-74 KVKVFN
+74 KVKVF
-80 KVQADIK
+80 KQVQAEIK
-87 EVDANIVDTK
+87 EVDASIVETQ
-97 KRIEQRSAILSD
+97 KRIEQRSKILSE

-115 AQDNTVGIY
+115 AQDNTVGVY
-124 LNAVLES
+124 LNVVLEA

-162 ANLEKQKATLDE
+162 ASLVQQKATLDE

-240 TPVVQATNNNNN
+240 TPVVQATQ
-252 NNSDT
+252 
-257 NTNTNDNSNSNSNAN
+257 NTGGGQ
-272 NSSKAN
+272 
-278 NVKSPQKVVVGSG
+278 PQKIIVGSG
-291 SGTASSGDAI
+291 AGTASSGDAI

-310 SYVWGGSNPST
+310 PYVWGGSNPST

-368 YGSGIAHVGI
+368 YGSGVAHVGI

-385 IDAQNKGV
+385 IDAQNNGV

-408 GRI
+408 GRIQ

>member
-1 MKGKNNVGKR
+1 MKGNEGNVGKR

-31 TVQPTV
+31 TILPTE

-45 QMMDKKAKI
+45 QMIEKKAEI
-54 DTEVKKLQEEL
+54 DKQVKKLEQEL
-65 TKLQKEIDE
+65 TKLQQEIDA
-74 KVKVFN
+74 KVKVF
-80 KVQADIK
+80 KQVQAEIK
-87 EVDANIVDTK
+87 EVDASIVETQ
-97 KRIEQRSAILSD
+97 KRIEQRSKILSE

-115 AQDNTVGIY
+115 AQDNTVGVY
-124 LNAVLES
+124 LNVVLEA

-162 ANLEKQKATLDE
+162 ASLVQQKATLDE

-240 TPVVQATNNNNN
+240 TPVVQATQ
-252 NNSDT
+252 
-257 NTNTNDNSNSNSNAN
+257 NTGGGQ
-272 NSSKAN
+272 
-278 NVKSPQKVVVGSG
+278 PQKIIVGSG
-291 SGTASSGDAI
+291 AGTASSGDAI

-310 SYVWGGSNPST
+310 PYVWGGSNPST

-368 YGSGIAHVGI
+368 YGSGVAHVGI

-385 IDAQNKGV
+385 IDAQNNGV

-408 GRI
+408 GRIQ

>member
-1 MKGKNNVGKR
+1 MGKR

-17 MVLALALAG
+17 MVLAVALAG

-31 TVQPTV
+31 TVQPIEA
-37 VHAEETSQ
+37 HAEETSQ
-45 QMMDKKAKI
+45 QMIDKKAKI
-54 DTEVKKLQEEL
+54 DAEVKKLETEL
-65 TKLQKEIDE
+65 DQLQQEIDQ

-80 KVQADIK
+80 QVQADIK
-87 EVDANIVDTK
+87 DVDAGIVETE
-97 KRIEQRSAILSD
+97 KRIEQRSTILSE

-115 AQDNTVGIY
+115 AQDNTVGVY
-124 LNAVLES
+124 LSVVLEA

-147 MDADQELVDQQEADK
+147 MDADQELVNQQEADK
-162 ANLEKQKATLDE
+162 AKLEEQKATLDE

-196 KAENEA
+196 KAENQA

-240 TPVVQATNNNNN
+240 TPVVHVNNNNN
-252 NNSDT
+252 NNN
-257 NTNTNDNSNSNSNAN
+257 NTNTSGKN
-272 NSSKAN
+272 NGGSK
-278 NVKSPQKVVVGSG
+278 PQPIIVGSG

-310 SYVWGGSNPST
+310 SYVWGGSNPTT

-346 QYLATQR
+346 QYLSTKR

-368 YGSGIAHVGI
+368 YGSGVAHVGI

-408 GRI
+408 GRIQ